1 MWEIR
6 EGNVHTFPEARKKT
20 SCAQKTL
27 ISKGSSTECKLHE
40 IQGCHVHSC
49 TLHSWGSQ
57 RAQVACLPAAG
68 RMVEWT
74 RYRAQSR
81 GNQQK
86 ELGTSGGGLMPKTL
100 QVALCNK
107 LWDTKGRAIFCCPRL
122 MGPTHITWD
131 WLREGSI
138 LIHKVPKPASQQN
151 SKWEM

>member
-1 MWEIR
+1 MCI
-6 EGNVHTFPEARKKT
+6 P
-20 SCAQKTL
+20 
-27 ISKGSSTECKLHE
+27 
-40 IQGCHVHSC
+40 
-49 TLHSWGSQ
+49 SQ
-57 RAQVACLPAAG
+57 RPERRPVVPRKLWSQKDHP
-68 RMVEWT
+68 RSESSM
-74 RYRAQSR
+74 RYRAAMFTAAPFTAGGLR
-81 GNQQK
+81 EHRLPACQQLG
-86 ELGTSGGGLMPKTL
+86 EWWNGLVAGHSHVGTSRRSWGQVEGGLMPKTL